1 MSGGHP
7 PRTVNTFP
15 VDTFPG
21 SIDHA
26 LIDEPHKKTKTMEKT
41 TEAWWYSNGAT
52 QQRGGGR
59 SRLVRGL

>member
-41 TEAWWYSNGAT
+41 TEACGTVTAPH
-52 QQRGGGR
+52 
-59 SRLVRGL
+59 SRRVVVAVG